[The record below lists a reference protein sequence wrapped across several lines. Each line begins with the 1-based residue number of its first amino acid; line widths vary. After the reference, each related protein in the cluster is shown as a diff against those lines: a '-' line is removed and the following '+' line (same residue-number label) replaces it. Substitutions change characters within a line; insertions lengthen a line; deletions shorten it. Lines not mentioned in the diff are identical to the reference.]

1 MVVQFIMW
9 FYIFLI
15 IGILCGYI
23 GLVLIWS
30 VLGAI
35 LNPTAYL
42 YYATSAFTFVT
53 FVTVKLKELKAAQDR
68 GVEYL
73 MEIIDRKV
81 KDMTDFVLRRMLGT
95 IEGFSEDAKTAI

>member
-53 FVTVKLKELKAAQDR
+53 FVTVKELKEDR

-73 MEIIDRKV
+73 MEIIDRKL